1 MEERHNPM
9 MPLYDMMMNAQNG
22 EALRTMAK
30 QFGLN
35 EGQME
40 QAMAALMPA
49 FSTGLKRNASNPMD
63 MSNFLSALAGG
74 NHAQYFENM
83 QNAFSPQGMQE
94 GNGIL
99 GHLFGSKEV
108 SRAVAAQA
116 EAATGIGQEIF
127 KQMLPVLATSIMGG
141 LFKQSTGQAT
151 NQGFANAMGGSNP
164 IGDLISEM
172 MRQGM
177 GVSQAK
183 PAPKASP
190 MDNPLGQI
198 LEGMFGGATQRQA
211 PQGGNNPFGDNPLG
225 QIFQD
230 MLGGAMGGGQTR
242 QAPEPEQQPDP
253 DSMPSGRKSNPYD
266 DLFGQMFDSGKE
278 VQKGYQ
284 KNMESIFDQ
293 YLQGM
298 NRQR

>member
-1 MEERHNPM
+1 M

-22 EALRTMAK
+22 AAVNAMAK

-35 EGQME
+35 ESQME

-49 FSTGLKRNASNPMD
+49 FSTGLKRNAANPMD

-74 NHAQYFENM
+74 SHAQYFENM
-83 QNAFSPQGMQE
+83 QAAFSPQAKQE

-127 KQMLPVLATSIMGG
+127 KQMLPVLATSVMGG
-141 LFKQSTGQAT
+141 LFKQASGGQSAS
-151 NQGFANAMGGSNP
+151 QMQANAMGGSNP
-164 IGDLISEM
+164 IGDLIGEM

-177 GVSQAK
+177 GGGQAK

-198 LEGMFGGATQRQA
+198 LEGMFGGGAKQPS
-211 PQGGNNPFGDNPLG
+211 PQTGSNPFGDNPLG

-242 QAPEPEQQPDP
+242 EAPAPEQQPDP
-253 DSMPSGRKSNPYD
+253 ESTASDRKGNPYE
-266 DLFGQMFDSGKE
+266 DLFGKMFDSGRE
-278 VQKGYQ
+278 VQQGYQ

-298 NRQR
+298 NRPK

>member
-1 MEERHNPM
+1 M

-22 EALRTMAK
+22 DALQAMAR

-35 EGQME
+35 QSQME

-63 MSNFLSALAGG
+63 MSNFLAALASG
-74 NHAQYFENM
+74 NHARYFENM
-83 QNAFSPQGMQE
+83 QNAFSPQAMQE

-141 LFKQSTGQAT
+141 LFKQATGQASG
-151 NQGFANAMGGSNP
+151 QAQANATGSSNP

-177 GVSQAK
+177 GGGQPK

-198 LEGMFGGATQRQA
+198 LEGMFGGGAQRPA
-211 PQGGNNPFGDNPLG
+211 PQGGGNPFGDNPLG

-242 QAPEPEQQPDP
+242 QTPEPEQQPDP
-253 DSMPSGRKSNPYD
+253 DLMPSGRKRNPYD
-266 DLFGQMFDSGKE
+266 DLFGQMFDAGKE
-278 VQKGYQ
+278 VQQGYQ
-284 KNMESIFDQ
+284 KNVESIFDQ

-298 NRQR
+298 NRSR

>member
-1 MEERHNPM
+1 M

-22 EALRTMAK
+22 DAMQAMAR

-35 EGQME
+35 QSQME

-63 MSNFLSALAGG
+63 MSNFLSALASG

-83 QNAFSPQGMQE
+83 QNAFSPQATQE

-141 LFKQSTGQAT
+141 LFKQATGQASGQT
-151 NQGFANAMGGSNP
+151 QANATGSSNP

-172 MRQGM
+172 MRQGI
-177 GVSQAK
+177 GGGQPK

-198 LEGMFGGATQRQA
+198 LEGMFGGGAQRQA
-211 PQGGNNPFGDNPLG
+211 PQSGSNPFGDNPLG

-230 MLGGAMGGGQTR
+230 MLGGAMGGGQAR

-253 DSMPSGRKSNPYD
+253 DLMPSGRKRNPYD
-266 DLFGQMFDSGKE
+266 DLFGKMFDAGKE
-278 VQKGYQ
+278 VQQGYQ
-284 KNMESIFDQ
+284 KNVESIFDQ

-298 NRQR
+298 NRSR

>member
-1 MEERHNPM
+1 M

-99 GHLFGSKEV
+99 GHLFGSKDV

-127 KQMLPVLATSIMGG
+127 KQMLPVLASSIMGG
-141 LFKQSTGQAT
+141 LFKQSTGQTTSHAQT
-151 NQGFANAMGGSNP
+151 NAMGGNNP

-177 GVSQAK
+177 GGARAK
-183 PAPKASP
+183 PAPQASP

-198 LEGMFGGATQRQA
+198 LESMFGGSSQRQA
-211 PQGGNNPFGDNPLG
+211 PQTGSNPFAENPLG

-230 MLGGAMGGGQTR
+230 MLGGGQAR
-242 QAPEPEQQPDP
+242 QAPEPEQTT
-253 DSMPSGRKSNPYD
+253 SSRTGNPYG

-278 VQKGYQ
+278 VQQGYQ

>member
-1 MEERHNPM
+1 M

-22 EALRTMAK
+22 DAMQAMAR

-35 EGQME
+35 QSQME

-63 MSNFLSALAGG
+63 MSNFLSALASG

-83 QNAFSPQGMQE
+83 QNAFSPQAMQE

-127 KQMLPVLATSIMGG
+127 KQMLPILATTIMGG
-141 LFKQSTGQAT
+141 LFKQATGQASGQT
-151 NQGFANAMGGSNP
+151 QANATGSSNP

-177 GVSQAK
+177 GGGQPK

-198 LEGMFGGATQRQA
+198 LEGMFGGGAQRQA
-211 PQGGNNPFGDNPLG
+211 PQSGGNPFGDNPLG

-230 MLGGAMGGGQTR
+230 MLGGAMGGAMGGGQTR
-242 QAPEPEQQPDP
+242 ETPEPEQQPDP
-253 DSMPSGRKSNPYD
+253 DLMPSGRKRNPYD
-266 DLFGQMFDSGKE
+266 DLFGQMFDAGKE
-278 VQKGYQ
+278 VQQGYQ
-284 KNMESIFDQ
+284 KNVESIFDQ

-298 NRQR
+298 NRSR

>member
-1 MEERHNPM
+1 M

-22 EALRTMAK
+22 DAMRAMAK
-30 QFGLN
+30 QFGLS
-35 EGQME
+35 ESQVD
-40 QAMAALMPA
+40 QAISALMPA
-49 FSTGLKRNASNPMD
+49 FSTGLKRNASNPMN
-63 MSNFLSALAGG
+63 MSNFLAALAGG
-74 NHAQYFENM
+74 NHTQYFDNI
-83 QNAFSPQGMQE
+83 QTAFSPQGMQE

-116 EAATGIGQEIF
+116 EAATGIGQEVF
-127 KQMLPVLATSIMGG
+127 KQMLPILATSIMGG
-141 LFKQSTGQAT
+141 LFKQATGQSTGQT
-151 NQGFANAMGGSNP
+151 QANAMGGSNP

-177 GVSQAK
+177 GGGQAK

-198 LEGMFGGATQRQA
+198 LEGMFGGGAKQQS
-211 PQGGNNPFGDNPLG
+211 PQGGSNPFGDNPLG

-230 MLGGAMGGGQTR
+230 MLGGAMGDGQTR
-242 QAPEPEQQPDP
+242 EAPAPEQQPDP
-253 DSMPSGRKSNPYD
+253 ESTASGRKRNPYD
-266 DLFGQMFDSGKE
+266 DLFGKMFDSGRE
-278 VQKGYQ
+278 VQQGYQ

-293 YLQGM
+293 YIQGM
-298 NRQR
+298 NRPK

>member
-1 MEERHNPM
+1 M

-22 EALRTMAK
+22 DAVNAMAK
-30 QFGLN
+30 QFGLDQ
-35 EGQME
+35 GQME

-49 FSTGLKRNASNPMD
+49 FSTGLKRNAANPMD

-83 QNAFSPQGMQE
+83 QAAFSPQAKQE

-99 GHLFGSKEV
+99 GHLFGSKDL

-127 KQMLPVLATSIMGG
+127 KQMLPVLATSVMGG
-141 LFKQSTGQAT
+141 LFKQATGQSTGRTQ
-151 NQGFANAMGGSNP
+151 ANAMGGSNP

-177 GVSQAK
+177 GGGQAK
-183 PAPKASP
+183 PAPRASP

-198 LEGMFGGATQRQA
+198 LEGMFGGGAKQPS
-211 PQGGNNPFGDNPLG
+211 PQTGSNPFGDNPLG

-230 MLGGAMGGGQTR
+230 MLGGAMGGGKTR
-242 QAPEPEQQPDP
+242 EAPAPEQQPDP
-253 DSMPSGRKSNPYD
+253 DRVSSSSRSNPYE
-266 DLFGQMFDSGKE
+266 DLFGKMFDSGRE
-278 VQKGYQ
+278 VQQGYQ

-298 NRQR
+298 NRPK

>member
-1 MEERHNPM
+1 M

-22 EALRTMAK
+22 DAMQAMAK

-35 EGQME
+35 ENQME

-63 MSNFLSALAGG
+63 MSSFLSALAGG

-83 QNAFSPQGMQE
+83 QNAFSPQAKQE

-141 LFKQSTGQAT
+141 LFKQATGQASGQSSGQT
-151 NQGFANAMGGSNP
+151 QANAMGGSNP

-177 GVSQAK
+177 GSGQPK
-183 PAPKASP
+183 PAPKAAP

-198 LEGMFGGATQRQA
+198 LEGMFGRGAQRQS
-211 PQGGNNPFGDNPLG
+211 PQAGSNPFGDNPLG

-230 MLGGAMGGGQTR
+230 MLGGAMGGGQTKET
-242 QAPEPEQQPDP
+242 PETEPQPDP
-253 DSMPSGRKSNPYD
+253 DRMASGRKRNPYD
-266 DLFGQMFDSGKE
+266 DLFGQMFDAGKE
-278 VQKGYQ
+278 VQQGYQ
-284 KNMESIFDQ
+284 KNVESIFDQ

-298 NRQR
+298 NRSS

>member
-1 MEERHNPM
+1 M

-22 EALRTMAK
+22 EALRTMAR

-35 EGQME
+35 EAQIE

-49 FSTGLKRNASNPMD
+49 FSTGLKRNVSNPMD

-74 NHAQYFENM
+74 NHTKYFENM

-94 GNGIL
+94 GNAIL

-108 SRAVAAQA
+108 SRAIAAQA
-116 EAATGIGQEIF
+116 EAATGIGQEIY
-127 KQMLPVLATSIMGG
+127 KQMLPVLATTVMGG
-141 LFKQSTGQAT
+141 LFKQATGQ
-151 NQGFANAMGGSNP
+151 GFGQTQANAMGGSNP

-172 MRQGM
+172 MRMGM
-177 GVSQAK
+177 GGSQAK
-183 PAPKASP
+183 PAPKVSP

-198 LEGMFGGATQRQA
+198 LQGMFGGGAQAQA
-211 PQGGNNPFGDNPLG
+211 PQEKSNPFSDNPLG

-230 MLGGAMGGGQTR
+230 MLGGAMGGGLTR
-242 QAPEPEQQPDP
+242 QAPEPEQQVDP
-253 DSMPSGRKSNPYD
+253 DRMPSGRKRNPYD
-266 DLFGQMFDSGKE
+266 DLFGQMFESGRE

-284 KNMESIFDQ
+284 QNMETIFDQ

>member
-1 MEERHNPM
+1 M
-9 MPLYDMMMNAQNG
+9 MPLYDMIMNAQNG
-22 EALRTMAK
+22 EAMRMMAK

-35 EGQME
+35 ESQME
-40 QAMAALMPA
+40 QATAALMPA
-49 FSTGLKRNASNPMD
+49 FSTGLRRNAANPMD
-63 MSNFLSALAGG
+63 MSNFLSALASGH
-74 NHAQYFENM
+74 HAGYFENM
-83 QNAFSPQGMQE
+83 QAAFSPQGREE

-99 GHLFGSKEV
+99 GHIFGSKEV

-141 LFKQSTGQAT
+141 LFKQATGQAAG
-151 NQGFANAMGGSNP
+151 QRQAGAMGGSNP
-164 IGDLISEM
+164 IGDLITEM

-177 GVSQAK
+177 GGSRPQ
-183 PAPKASP
+183 PAPQASP

-198 LEGMFGGATQRQA
+198 LEGMFGGGQA
-211 PQGGNNPFGDNPLG
+211 PKPQPGASNPFGDNPLG

-230 MLGGAMGGGQTR
+230 MLGGAMGGGQTQ
-242 QAPEPEQQPDP
+242 QAPEPQQQPDR
-253 DSMPSGRKSNPYD
+253 MPSGRERNPYD
-266 DLFGQMFDSGKE
+266 DLFGKMFESGRE

-284 KNMESIFDQ
+284 KTMDSIFDQ

-298 NRQR
+298 NRSK

>member
-1 MEERHNPM
+1 M

-22 EALRTMAK
+22 DAVRAMAK

-35 EGQME
+35 ESQME

-49 FSTGLKRNASNPMD
+49 FSTGLKRNAANPMD
-63 MSNFLSALAGG
+63 MSNFLSALASGQ
-74 NHAQYFENM
+74 HAAYFENM
-83 QNAFSPQGMQE
+83 QAAFTPQGREE

-99 GHLFGSKEV
+99 GHIFGSKEV

-127 KQMLPVLATSIMGG
+127 KQMLPVLATTIMGG
-141 LFKQSTGQAT
+141 LFKQATGQAT
-151 NQGFANAMGGSNP
+151 GQSAGQRQAGAMAGSNP
-164 IGDLISEM
+164 IGDLITEM

-177 GVSQAK
+177 GGAQAK
-183 PAPKASP
+183 PAPRASP

-198 LEGMFGGATQRQA
+198 LEGMFGGGQRRQ
-211 PQGGNNPFGDNPLG
+211 PQPGASNPFGDNPLG

-230 MLGGAMGGGQTR
+230 MLGGGQTR
-242 QAPEPEQQPDP
+242 QAPEPEQQPDR
-253 DSMPSGRKSNPYD
+253 MPSGRARNPYD
-266 DLFGQMFDSGKE
+266 DLFGKMFDSGRE

-298 NRQR
+298 NRK

>member
-1 MEERHNPM
+1 M
-9 MPLYDMMMNAQNG
+9 MPLYDMMKSAQNG
-22 EALRTMAK
+22 EAMRAMAQ

-35 EGQME
+35 ESQMD

-49 FSTGLKRNASNPMD
+49 FSTGLKRNAANPMD

-83 QNAFSPQGMQE
+83 QTAFSPQAKQE

-141 LFKQSTGQAT
+141 LFKQSTGQS
-151 NQGFANAMGGSNP
+151 QANAMDGSNP

-177 GVSQAK
+177 GGAQAK
-183 PAPKASP
+183 PTPKASP

-198 LEGMFGGATQRQA
+198 LEGMFGGGAKQQS
-211 PQGGNNPFGDNPLG
+211 PQGGSNPFGDNPLG

-230 MLGGAMGGGQTR
+230 MLGGAMGGGQAR
-242 QAPEPEQQPDP
+242 QAPEPERQPDRAP
-253 DSMPSGRKSNPYD
+253 PADTPNPYD
-266 DLFGQMFDSGKE
+266 DLFGKMFDSGRE
-278 VQKGYQ
+278 VQQGYQ

-298 NRQR
+298 NRPK

>member
-1 MEERHNPM
+1 M

-22 EALRTMAK
+22 EALRAMAQ

-35 EGQME
+35 QAQMD

-83 QNAFSPQGMQE
+83 QNAFTPQGMQE

-99 GHLFGSKEV
+99 GHIFGSKEV

-127 KQMLPVLATSIMGG
+127 KQMLPVLATAIMGG
-141 LFKQSTGQAT
+141 LFKQSTGQTADRSQA
-151 NQGFANAMGGSNP
+151 NNAMGGANP

-177 GVSQAK
+177 GGARAK
-183 PAPKASP
+183 PTPQASP

-211 PQGGNNPFGDNPLG
+211 PQGSGNPFGDNPLG

-230 MLGGAMGGGQTR
+230 MLGGATGGGQSR
-242 QAPEPEQQPDP
+242 QAPGPKQQPDP
-253 DSMPSGRKSNPYD
+253 ERNTSDRARNPYD
-266 DLFGQMFDSGKE
+266 DLFGQMFESGRE

>member
-1 MEERHNPM
+1 M

-22 EALRTMAK
+22 DAMRAMAQ

-35 EGQME
+35 ETQME

-49 FSTGLKRNASNPMD
+49 FSTGLKRNAANPMD
-63 MSNFLSALAGG
+63 MSNFLAALASGQ
-74 NHAQYFENM
+74 HATYFENL
-83 QNAFSPQGMQE
+83 QSAFSPQGRDE

-99 GHLFGSKEV
+99 GHIFGSKEV

-127 KQMLPVLATSIMGG
+127 KQMLPVLATAIMGG
-141 LFKQSTGQAT
+141 LFKQATGQAT
-151 NQGFANAMGGSNP
+151 GQSGARAQAGAMSGSNP
-164 IGDLISEM
+164 IGDLITEM

-177 GVSQAK
+177 GGSK
-183 PAPKASP
+183 PRPAPQASP

-198 LEGMFGGATQRQA
+198 LEGMFGGAQKRQ
-211 PQGGNNPFGDNPLG
+211 PQPGASNPFGDNPLG

-230 MLGGAMGGGQTR
+230 MLGGAMGGGQAR
-242 QAPEPEQQPDP
+242 QAPDPEPER
-253 DSMPSGRKSNPYD
+253 MPSGRARNPDD
-266 DLFGQMFDSGKE
+266 DLFGKMFDSGRE

-284 KNMESIFDQ
+284 KSMDS
-293 YLQGM
+293 
-298 NRQR
+298 

>member
-1 MEERHNPM
+1 M

-22 EALRTMAK
+22 DAVRAMAR

-35 EGQME
+35 ESQMQ

-49 FSTGLKRNASNPMD
+49 FSTGLKRNAANPMD
-63 MSNFLSALAGG
+63 MSNFLSALASGQ
-74 NHAQYFENM
+74 HAAYFENM
-83 QNAFSPQGMQE
+83 QAAFTPQGREE

-99 GHLFGSKEV
+99 GHIFGSKEV

-116 EAATGIGQEIF
+116 EAATGIGQEIY

-141 LFKQSTGQAT
+141 LFKQATGQTGSQRQA
-151 NQGFANAMGGSNP
+151 GAMGGSNP
-164 IGDLISEM
+164 IGALIAEM

-177 GVSQAK
+177 AGAQAK
-183 PAPKASP
+183 PAPQASP

-198 LEGMFGGATQRQA
+198 LESMFGGGQVRQ
-211 PQGGNNPFGDNPLG
+211 PQPGASNPFGGNPLG

-230 MLGGAMGGGQTR
+230 MMSGGMGGSQER
-242 QAPEPEQQPDP
+242 QAPEPEQQPDR
-253 DSMPSGRKSNPYD
+253 MPSGRERNPYD
-266 DLFGQMFDSGKE
+266 DLFGTMFDSGRE

-284 KNMESIFDQ
+284 KTMESIFDQ

-298 NRQR
+298 NRPK

>member
-1 MEERHNPM
+1 M

-22 EALRTMAK
+22 DAMRAMAQ

-35 EGQME
+35 ETQME

-49 FSTGLKRNASNPMD
+49 FSTGLKRNAANPMD
-63 MSNFLSALAGG
+63 MSNFLSALASGQ
-74 NHAQYFENM
+74 HAAYFEDM
-83 QNAFSPQGMQE
+83 QAAFSPQGREE

-99 GHLFGSKEV
+99 GHIFGSKEV

-141 LFKQSTGQAT
+141 LFKQATGQAPGHAAS
-151 NQGFANAMGGSNP
+151 QSQAGAMGSANP
-164 IGDLISEM
+164 IGELIGEM

-177 GVSQAK
+177 GGARAK
-183 PAPKASP
+183 PAPRASP

-198 LEGMFGGATQRQA
+198 LEGMFGGGQARQ
-211 PQGGNNPFGDNPLG
+211 PQPDAGNPFGDNPLG

-230 MLGGAMGGGQTR
+230 MLGGAMGGAQAR
-242 QAPEPEQQPDP
+242 QAPEPEQQPDR
-253 DSMPSGRKSNPYD
+253 MPSGRARNPYD
-266 DLFGQMFDSGKE
+266 DVFGKMFDAGRE
-278 VQKGYQ
+278 VQKDYQ
-284 KNMESIFDQ
+284 KNMDSIFDQ

-298 NRQR
+298 KRR

>member
-1 MEERHNPM
+1 M
-9 MPLYDMMMNAQNG
+9 MPLYDMMMRAQNG
-22 EALRTMAK
+22 EALRAMAQ

-35 EGQME
+35 EAQMD

-49 FSTGLKRNASNPMD
+49 FSTALKRNVSNPMD

-83 QNAFSPQGMQE
+83 QNAFTPQGMQE

-116 EAATGIGQEIF
+116 EAATGIGQEIY
-127 KQMLPVLATSIMGG
+127 KQMLPVLATAIMGG
-141 LFKQSTGQAT
+141 LFKQSTAQAT
-151 NQGFANAMGGSNP
+151 SQTQANSMVGLNP

-177 GVSQAK
+177 GGARTK

-190 MDNPLGQI
+190 TDNPLGQI
-198 LEGMFGGATQRQA
+198 LEGMFGGAMQQQA
-211 PQGGNNPFGDNPLG
+211 PKGADNPFANNPLG

-230 MLGGAMGGGQTR
+230 MLAAGMGGGQAR
-242 QAPEPEQQPDP
+242 QAPEPDEPPEPDRT
-253 DSMPSGRKSNPYD
+253 PSGRERNPYD
-266 DLFGQMFDSGKE
+266 DLFGQMFESGKE

-284 KNMESIFDQ
+284 KNLESIFDQ

>member
-1 MEERHNPM
+1 M

-22 EALRTMAK
+22 DAMRAIAQ
-30 QFGLN
+30 QFGLS
-35 EGQME
+35 ESQME
-40 QAMAALMPA
+40 QATAALMPA

-83 QNAFSPQGMQE
+83 QNAFSPQGKQE

-116 EAATGIGQEIF
+116 EAATGIGQDIF
-127 KQMLPVLATSIMGG
+127 KRMLPVLATSIMGG
-141 LFKQSTGQAT
+141 LFKQATGQT
-151 NQGFANAMGGSNP
+151 SNQAQAGSMGGSNP

-177 GVSQAK
+177 GGGHAK
-183 PAPKASP
+183 PTPKASP

-198 LEGMFGGATQRQA
+198 LEGMFGGGAQRQPPKGA
-211 PQGGNNPFGDNPLG
+211 SNPFGDNPLG

-242 QAPEPEQQPDP
+242 EAPEPEQQPDP
-253 DSMPSGRKSNPYD
+253 DRTATGRQRNPYD
-266 DLFGQMFDSGKE
+266 DLFGKMFESGKE
-278 VQKGYQ
+278 VQQGYQ
-284 KNMESIFDQ
+284 KNVESIFDQ

-298 NRQR
+298 NRSK

>member
-1 MEERHNPM
+1 M

-22 EALRTMAK
+22 EALRAMAR

-35 EGQME
+35 EAQMD

-49 FSTGLKRNASNPMD
+49 FSTGLKRNVSNPMD

-74 NHAQYFENM
+74 NHAQYFDNM

-99 GHLFGSKEV
+99 GHIFGSKEV

-116 EAATGIGQEIF
+116 EAATGIGQEIY
-127 KQMLPVLATSIMGG
+127 KQMLPVLATAIMGG
-141 LFKQSTGQAT
+141 LFKQSTGQTASHA
-151 NQGFANAMGGSNP
+151 QSSAMGGANP

-177 GVSQAK
+177 GGARAK
-183 PAPKASP
+183 PTPKASP

-198 LEGMFGGATQRQA
+198 LEGMFGGA
-211 PQGGNNPFGDNPLG
+211 PQQQPPRGADNPFANNPLG

-230 MLGGAMGGGQTR
+230 MIGGAMGGGQAR
-242 QAPEPEQQPDP
+242 QAPEPEQPPEPDR
-253 DSMPSGRKSNPYD
+253 MPSGRPRNPYD

-298 NRQR
+298 KQQR

>member
-1 MEERHNPM
+1 

-22 EALRTMAK
+22 EAARAMAA

-35 EGQME
+35 ESQMK

-63 MSNFLSALAGG
+63 MSDFLSALASGR
-74 NHAQYFENM
+74 HAEYFDNM
-83 QNAFSPQGMQE
+83 QAAFSPQGRQE
-94 GNGIL
+94 GEGIL

-127 KQMLPVLATSIMGG
+127 KQMLPVVATAIMGG
-141 LFKQSTGQAT
+141 LFKQATGQSDARA
-151 NQGFANAMGGSNP
+151 QAGAMGANP
-164 IGDLISEM
+164 IGDLITEM

-177 GVSQAK
+177 GGA
-183 PAPKASP
+183 KASP
-190 MDNPLGQI
+190 SPRAQPSDNPLGQI
-198 LEGMFGGATQRQA
+198 LEGMFGGGTGRNQQS
-211 PQGGNNPFGDNPLG
+211 GGSNPFGDNPLG

-230 MLGGAMGGGQTR
+230 MLGGTMGGQQAR
-242 QAPEPEQQPDP
+242 QAPEPEPEPDR
-253 DSMPSGRKSNPYD
+253 MPSGRKRNPYD
-266 DLFGQMFDSGKE
+266 DLFGQMFESGRE
-278 VQKGYQ
+278 VQQGYQ

-298 NRQR
+298 NRPR

>member
-1 MEERHNPM
+1 M
-9 MPLYDMMMNAQNG
+9 MPLYDMMMNANNG
-22 EALRTMAK
+22 NAMRAMAQ
-30 QFGLN
+30 QFGLSTS
-35 EGQME
+35 QVE

-83 QNAFSPQGMQE
+83 QSAFSPQAMQE

-116 EAATGIGQEIF
+116 EAATGIGQEIY
-127 KQMLPVLATSIMGG
+127 KQMLPILATTIMGG
-141 LFKQSTGQAT
+141 LFKQATGQASGHS
-151 NQGFANAMGGSNP
+151 QANAMGGSNP

-177 GVSQAK
+177 GGGQPK
-183 PAPKASP
+183 PAPRASP

-198 LEGMFGGATQRQA
+198 LEGMFGGGAQRPATQS
-211 PQGGNNPFGDNPLG
+211 GGNPFSDNPLG

-230 MLGGAMGGGQTR
+230 MLGGAMGGGQPR
-242 QAPEPEQQPDP
+242 EAPEPEQQPDP
-253 DSMPSGRKSNPYD
+253 DRMPSGRKRNPYD
-266 DLFGQMFDSGKE
+266 DLFGPMFDAGKE
-278 VQKGYQ
+278 VQQGYQ
-284 KNMESIFDQ
+284 KNMETIFDQ

-298 NRQR
+298 KRSQ

>member
-1 MEERHNPM
+1 M

-22 EALRTMAK
+22 DAVRAMAK

-35 EGQME
+35 ESQME

-49 FSTGLKRNASNPMD
+49 FSTGLKRNAANPMD
-63 MSNFLSALAGG
+63 MSNFLSALASGQ
-74 NHAQYFENM
+74 HAAYFENM
-83 QNAFSPQGMQE
+83 QAAFSPQGREE

-99 GHLFGSKEV
+99 GHIFGSKEV

-141 LFKQSTGQAT
+141 LFKQATGQAT
-151 NQGFANAMGGSNP
+151 GQSAGQRQAGAMGGSNP
-164 IGDLISEM
+164 IGDLITEM

-177 GVSQAK
+177 GGAQAK
-183 PAPKASP
+183 PAPRASP

-198 LEGMFGGATQRQA
+198 LEGMFGGGQSRQ
-211 PQGGNNPFGDNPLG
+211 PQPDASNPFGDNPLG

-230 MLGGAMGGGQTR
+230 MLGGGQTR
-242 QAPEPEQQPDP
+242 QAPEPEQQPDR
-253 DSMPSGRKSNPYD
+253 MPSGRARNPYD
-266 DLFGQMFDSGKE
+266 DLFGKMFDSGRE
-278 VQKGYQ
+278 VQQGYQ
-284 KNMESIFDQ
+284 KTVESIFDQ

-298 NRQR
+298 NRR

>member
-1 MEERHNPM
+1 M

-22 EALRTMAK
+22 EAMRMMAK

-35 EGQME
+35 ESQVE

-49 FSTGLKRNASNPMD
+49 FSTGLKRNVSNPMD
-63 MSNFLSALAGG
+63 MSSFLSALAGG
-74 NHAQYFENM
+74 NHAQYFEDM
-83 QNAFSPQGMQE
+83 QAAFSPQGMQE

-116 EAATGIGQEIF
+116 AAATGIGQEIF

-141 LFKQSTGQAT
+141 LFKQATGQAT
-151 NQGFANAMGGSNP
+151 GQSYAGAMGGSNP

-177 GVSQAK
+177 GGGQQK
-183 PAPKASP
+183 PAPRSSP

-198 LEGMFGGATQRQA
+198 LEGMFGGGQQRQT
-211 PQGGNNPFGDNPLG
+211 PQGGGNPFGDNPLG

-230 MLGGAMGGGQTR
+230 MLGGAMGGGQAR

-253 DSMPSGRKSNPYD
+253 DVMPSGRKRNPYD
-266 DLFGQMFDSGKE
+266 DLFGKMFESGRE

-298 NRQR
+298 NRQG

>member
-1 MEERHNPM
+1 M
-9 MPLYDMMMNAQNG
+9 MPLYDMMTNAQNG
-22 EALRTMAK
+22 DAMRAMAK

-35 EGQME
+35 ESQMD

-49 FSTGLKRNASNPMD
+49 FSAGLKRNASNPMD
-63 MSNFLSALAGG
+63 MSNFLTALAGG
-74 NHAQYFENM
+74 NHAQYFDNM
-83 QNAFSPQGMQE
+83 QNAFSPQGREE

-116 EAATGIGQEIF
+116 EAATGIGQEIY
-127 KQMLPVLATSIMGG
+127 KQMLPVLAASIMGG
-141 LFKQSTGQAT
+141 LFKQSTGQMQSKAT
-151 NQGFANAMGGSNP
+151 SGSNP
-164 IGDLISEM
+164 IGDLITEM

-177 GVSQAK
+177 GGSQPK

-198 LEGMFGGATQRQA
+198 LESMFGGGQARQ
-211 PQGGNNPFGDNPLG
+211 PQPNAGNPFGDNPLG

-230 MLGGAMGGGQTR
+230 MMGGGMGDSQAR
-242 QAPEPEQQPDP
+242 QAPAPDQQPDR
-253 DSMPSGRKSNPYD
+253 MPSGRERNPYD
-266 DLFGQMFDSGKE
+266 DLFGTMFDSGRE

-284 KNMESIFDQ
+284 KTMESIFDQ

-298 NRQR
+298 NRPK

>member
-1 MEERHNPM
+1 M
-9 MPLYDMMMNAQNG
+9 MPLYDMMKNAQNG
-22 EALRTMAK
+22 DAMRAMAQ

-35 EGQME
+35 ESQMD

-49 FSTGLKRNASNPMD
+49 FSTGLKRNAANPMD

-83 QNAFSPQGMQE
+83 QAAFSPQAKKE

-141 LFKQSTGQAT
+141 LFKQSTGQS
-151 NQGFANAMGGSNP
+151 QANAMGGSNP

-177 GVSQAK
+177 GGGKAK
-183 PAPKASP
+183 PAQQASP

-198 LEGMFGGATQRQA
+198 LEGMFGGGAKQQQ
-211 PQGGNNPFGDNPLG
+211 PQGGSNPFGDNPLG

-230 MLGGAMGGGQTR
+230 MLGGAMGGGQAR
-242 QAPEPEQQPDP
+242 QAPEPERQPDRAP
-253 DSMPSGRKSNPYD
+253 PAGTPNPYE
-266 DLFGQMFDSGKE
+266 DLFGKMFDSGRE
-278 VQKGYQ
+278 VQQGYQ

-298 NRQR
+298 NRPK

>member
-1 MEERHNPM
+1 M

-22 EALRTMAK
+22 DAMRAIAQ
-30 QFGLN
+30 QFGLS
-35 EGQME
+35 ESQME
-40 QAMAALMPA
+40 QATAALMPA

-83 QNAFSPQGMQE
+83 QNALSPQGKQE

-116 EAATGIGQEIF
+116 EAATGIGQDIF
-127 KQMLPVLATSIMGG
+127 KRMLPVLATSIMGG
-141 LFKQSTGQAT
+141 LFKQATGQAA
-151 NQGFANAMGGSNP
+151 NQAQAGSMGGSNP
-164 IGDLISEM
+164 IGDLIAEM
-172 MRQGM
+172 MRQGI
-177 GVSQAK
+177 GGAQAK

-198 LEGMFGGATQRQA
+198 LEGMFGGGTQRQPPKGA
-211 PQGGNNPFGDNPLG
+211 SNPFGDNPLG

-242 QAPEPEQQPDP
+242 EAPEPQQQPDP
-253 DSMPSGRKSNPYD
+253 DRMPSGRQRNPYD
-266 DLFGQMFDSGKE
+266 ELFGKMFESGKE
-278 VQKGYQ
+278 VQQGYQ
-284 KNMESIFDQ
+284 KNVESIFDQ

-298 NRQR
+298 NRSR

>member
-1 MEERHNPM
+1 M
-9 MPLYDMMMNAQNG
+9 MPLFDMMMNAQNG
-22 EALRTMAK
+22 EAMQNMAK
-30 QFGLN
+30 QFGLDEN
-35 EGQME
+35 QMQ
-40 QAMAALMPA
+40 QAVAALMPA

-74 NHAQYFENM
+74 NHAQYFEDM
-83 QNAFSPQGMQE
+83 QNAFSPQGKQE

-141 LFKQSTGQAT
+141 LFKQSTGQM
-151 NQGFANAMGGSNP
+151 QANAMGGSNP
-164 IGDLISEM
+164 IGDLITDM

-177 GVSQAK
+177 GGAKAK
-183 PAPKASP
+183 PTPQASP

-198 LEGMFGGATQRQA
+198 LEGMFGGAQKS
-211 PQGGNNPFGDNPLG
+211 PQKQTGGNPFSDNPLG

-230 MLGGAMGGGQTR
+230 MLGGAMGGGQSQ
-242 QAPEPEQQPDP
+242 QAPEPDQQPDRTAP
-253 DSMPSGRKSNPYD
+253 AANRNPYD
-266 DLFGQMFDSGKE
+266 DLFGKMFDSGKE
-278 VQKGYQ
+278 VQQGYQ

-298 NRQR
+298 KR